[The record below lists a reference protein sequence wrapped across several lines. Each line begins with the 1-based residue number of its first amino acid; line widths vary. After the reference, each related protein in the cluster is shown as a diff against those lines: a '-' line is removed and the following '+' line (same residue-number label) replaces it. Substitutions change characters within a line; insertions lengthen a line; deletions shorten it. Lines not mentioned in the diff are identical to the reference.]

1 MKIAVIAHD
10 GKKAEMVAFLRSHLD
25 ILTSKKIELVATGT
39 TGKHAMNAGLKV
51 ERMLSGPDGGDAQI
65 AALVA
70 NAPQSE
76 ARQSIVK
83 ALFVAHV
90 VGLIVCL
97 MGVLNGTFNAVGWS
111 AVILYLFLAAGFGY
125 FWFIKPEKA

>member
-1 MKIAVIAHD
+1 MKLKHMFIIQAIIALAYAVGELFIPATLLKIYGLGD
-10 GKKAEMVAFLRSHLD
+10 NPGAEI
-25 ILTSKKIELVATGT
+25 ILTARLFGW
-39 TGKHAMNAGLKV
+39 GL
-51 ERMLSGPDGGDAQI
+51 
-65 AALVA
+65 AAVGLITAFVA

-90 VGLIVCL
+90 VGLIVSL

-111 AVILYLFLAAGFGY
+111 AVIIYLFLAAGFGY
-125 FWFIKPEKA
+125 FWFIKPEQA

>member
-1 MKIAVIAHD
+1 MKLKHMFIIQAIIALAYALGELFIPSTITKIYGLGD
-10 GKKAEMVAFLRSHLD
+10 NPGAE
-25 ILTSKKIELVATGT
+25 IILVARYFGW
-39 TGKHAMNAGLKV
+39 GLAAV
-51 ERMLSGPDGGDAQI
+51 GLI

-90 VGLIVCL
+90 VGLIVSL

-111 AVILYLFLAAGFGY
+111 AVIIYLFLAIGFGY
-125 FWFIKPEKA
+125 FWFIKPEQA

>member
-1 MKIAVIAHD
+1 MKLKHMFIIQAIIALAYALGELFIPATLLKIYGLGD
-10 GKKAEMVAFLRSHLD
+10 TPGAEI
-25 ILTSKKIELVATGT
+25 ILMARLFGW
-39 TGKHAMNAGLKV
+39 GLAAV
-51 ERMLSGPDGGDAQI
+51 GLI
-65 AALVA
+65 TALVA

-125 FWFIKPEKA
+125 FWFVKPEKA